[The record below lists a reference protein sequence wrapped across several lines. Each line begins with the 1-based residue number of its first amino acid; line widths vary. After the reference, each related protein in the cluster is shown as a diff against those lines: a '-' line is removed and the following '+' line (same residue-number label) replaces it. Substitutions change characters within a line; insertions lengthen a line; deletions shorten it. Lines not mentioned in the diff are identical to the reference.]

1 LNIQLT
7 VNVPELSAAI
17 NNLANA
23 LSKSEGLHTEQAMQA
38 IVAGAEH
45 FVNGQQSQQKAPAQ
59 QETAPQQ
66 QPVQQAPT
74 AVPTAPPVQQQTPTP
89 VQQEQPPVE
98 QQQAPP
104 VQQQQAPP
112 VQQQQSAVPTTE
124 AKYTMQQLGV
134 AATQLM
140 DAGKIDV
147 IHKIMAE
154 FQVPAL
160 MELPEAQY
168 GAFATKLRE
177 AGANI

>member
-7 VNVPELSAAI
+7 VNAPELSTAI

-23 LSKSEGLHTEQAMQA
+23 LGKSEGLHTGQAMQA
-38 IVAGAEH
+38 IATGAEQ
-45 FVNGQQSQQKAPAQ
+45 FVNHQQAQ
-59 QETAPQQ
+59 QAPPVQQEVTQQ
-66 QPVQQAPT
+66 QPPVQQQAPS
-74 AVPTAPPVQQQTPTP
+74 AVPTAPPVQQTPP
-89 VQQEQPPVE
+89 PIQQEQ
-98 QQQAPP
+98 PP

-112 VQQQQSAVPTTE
+112 VQQQPPVQQGAVPTTE

-140 DAGKIDV
+140 DAGKVDLVRGILS
-147 IHKIMAE
+147 E
-154 FQVPAL
+154 FQVQAL
-160 MELPEAQY
+160 TMLPEERY